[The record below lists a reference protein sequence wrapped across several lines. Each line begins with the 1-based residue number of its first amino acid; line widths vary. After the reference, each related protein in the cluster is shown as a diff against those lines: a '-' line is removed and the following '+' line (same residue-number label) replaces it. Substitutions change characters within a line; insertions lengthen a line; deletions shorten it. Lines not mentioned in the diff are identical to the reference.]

1 MYMDVNNEYRSSAS
15 ASNLMSNLNTLTLKE
30 QLLMADS
37 SNYAEML
44 SVLKDICE
52 TIGLMCYDPLDAVDV
67 NISLAWAETLQ
78 YLDNP
83 TTCIKNIDCCNE
95 LIESFVKIVKIAI
108 GSSYTYLIDLV
119 KLRNVFAELRV
130 LIKSW

>member
-1 MYMDVNNEYRSSAS
+1 MDVNNEYRSSAS
-15 ASNLMSNLNTLTLKE
+15 ASNLMSNLNTLILKE

-52 TIGLMCYDPLDAVDV
+52 TIGLMCYDPLDVVDV